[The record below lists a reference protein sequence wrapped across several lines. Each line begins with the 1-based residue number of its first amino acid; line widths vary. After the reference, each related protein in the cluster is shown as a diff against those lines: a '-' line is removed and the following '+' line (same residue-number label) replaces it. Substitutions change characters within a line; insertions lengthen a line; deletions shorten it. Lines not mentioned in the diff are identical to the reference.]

1 MFNNY
6 IKCGAIILV
15 IACSNISS
23 AVAQCNTSGDDLVN
37 RIDFEIIPKAVQ
49 VLEAIP
55 DPGRE
60 ASMAALAT
68 AVTEIGEICTC
79 NFEQN
84 GYVSIS
90 LSQISLLRT
99 LTMCKYD
106 VPPQAFQDCASLAN
120 AGLIKVRNTKSV
132 LGPIVR
138 QASCGAVDPIP
149 PDAIPVIQQEVFD
162 ATRRVAENLSRRS
175 SLALRKLLKGGILV
189 TFDPQAD
196 GTAQVSLDAIQT
208 IGGGVGRISVPV
220 ASGTAIAVAMLP
232 VDVNLHI
239 IGGGGSWPPPG
250 PRPRWP
256 SSVLSPPTIPIPACA
271 RRPARRSR
279 VWSHTS
285 GSAAWWA
292 ISSTA

>member
-79 NFEQN
+79 NIDQSA
-84 GYVSIS
+84 YVSIS

-99 LTMCKYD
+99 LTICKYD
-106 VPPQAFQDCASLAN
+106 VPPESFQQCSSAAN
-120 AGLIKVRNTKSV
+120 AGLITVRNTKSV
-132 LGPIVR
+132 LGPVVR

-149 PDAIPVIQQEVFD
+149 PGAIPLVQQEVFD
-162 ATRRVAENLSRRS
+162 ATQRVASSLSRRS
-175 SLALRKLLKGGILV
+175 PVALRKILRRGRLV
-189 TFDPQAD
+189 RFNPQAD
-196 GTAQVSLDAIQT
+196 GTAQVSLDAIQA
-208 IGGGVGRISVPV
+208 IAGGKISVPV
-220 ASGTAIAVAMLP
+220 ANGTAVAVPMLP
-232 VDVNLHI
+232 VEINLQMI
-239 IGGGGSWPPPG
+239 RGGNKNLRSQ
-250 PRPRWP
+250 RTKKLR
-256 SSVLSPPTIPIPACA
+256 LTITFTMNDGRAF
-271 RRPARRSR
+271 
-279 VWSHTS
+279 
-285 GSAAWWA
+285 SAVR
-292 ISSTA
+292 TFKLKK

>member
-79 NFEQN
+79 NIQQS

-106 VPPQAFQDCASLAN
+106 VPQAFQDCASAAN
-120 AGLIKVRNTKSV
+120 AGLIS
-132 LGPIVR
+132 
-138 QASCGAVDPIP
+138 Q
-149 PDAIPVIQQEVFD
+149 
-162 ATRRVAENLSRRS
+162 
-175 SLALRKLLKGGILV
+175 
-189 TFDPQAD
+189 
-196 GTAQVSLDAIQT
+196 
-208 IGGGVGRISVPV
+208 
-220 ASGTAIAVAMLP
+220 
-232 VDVNLHI
+232 
-239 IGGGGSWPPPG
+239 
-250 PRPRWP
+250 
-256 SSVLSPPTIPIPACA
+256 
-271 RRPARRSR
+271 
-279 VWSHTS
+279 
-285 GSAAWWA
+285 
-292 ISSTA
+292 